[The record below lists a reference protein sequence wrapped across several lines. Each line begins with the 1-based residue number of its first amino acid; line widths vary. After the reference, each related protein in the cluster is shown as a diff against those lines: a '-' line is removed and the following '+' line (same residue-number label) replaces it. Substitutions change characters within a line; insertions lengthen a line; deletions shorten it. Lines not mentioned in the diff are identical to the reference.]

1 MQINGPARIDRA
13 QSISK
18 PHRVAA
24 PSPKATATPTDQLD
38 ISQEADLVG
47 RVHELPDV
55 RTERV
60 AQIRAEIASGAYE
73 TEDKLDLALERL
85 LDEFG

>member
-18 PHRVAA
+18 PHHTAA
-24 PSPKATATPTDQLD
+24 TSPQSAPTPVDKLD
-38 ISQEADLVG
+38 ISQEADLIG
-47 RVHELPDV
+47 QVHDAPDI

-85 LDEFG
+85 LDEIG